1 MRGLFRVLTLSLSK
15 GEVGTMQDYPPVIGG
30 KSATS
35 SPARRGVDG
44 PANFWLT
51 ATRMAGASFSASA
64 KPGPRDR
71 SHTSRPAPYVT
82 PAGGATAPPTADAR
96 RGGEE

>member
-1 MRGLFRVLTLSLSK
+1 MRASFSTDSCFDKLSMRGLFQVLTLSLSK

-51 ATRMAGASFSASA
+51 ATRIADASFSASA

-71 SHTSRPAPYVT
+71 SQSSSPIGRAHV
-82 PAGGATAPPTADAR
+82 
-96 RGGEE
+96 